1 MLVEKIEQKWIDCFS
16 ESFRLSGISS
26 NHTVAIL
33 AETQSREILVDL
45 AELALQLIGAKPVTI
60 SVPSPKVTDVLPLRS
75 TGSSYALRE
84 YGSIIPLLSACDLI
98 VDCTVEGILH
108 TRELQTIIEK
118 DGKVLMISNEHP
130 EILERLVPN
139 KGISAKVIKSLE
151 MLGNSSEMTVK
162 SDAGTDLHVEIRDAP
177 CRAGAGYLLEGQ
189 KVAYWPGG
197 LALFFPL
204 KNTVNG
210 QVVLDVGDVNLTF
223 KRYIETPITLLI
235 ENDYVVSIEGK
246 GLDADMMRSYYK
258 AWNDADAYAI
268 SHVGWGLNDKARWES
283 MLMYDKTQIN
293 GTELRAFAGNFLI
306 STGANEF
313 ADRFTKCHFDIPM
326 RKCSICLDGQ
336 EIVSKGNL
344 AGSLLNG

>member
-1 MLVEKIEQKWIDCFS
+1 M
-16 ESFRLSGISS
+16 
-26 NHTVAIL
+26 
-33 AETQSREILVDL
+33 
-45 AELALQLIGAKPVTI
+45 
-60 SVPSPKVTDVLPLRS
+60 
-75 TGSSYALRE
+75 
-84 YGSIIPLLSACDLI
+84 
-98 VDCTVEGILH
+98 
-108 TRELQTIIEK
+108 
-118 DGKVLMISNEHP
+118 
-130 EILERLVPN
+130 
-139 KGISAKVIKSLE
+139 
-151 MLGNSSEMTVK
+151 
-162 SDAGTDLHVEIRDAP
+162 
-177 CRAGAGYLLEGQ
+177 
-189 KVAYWPGG
+189 
-197 LALFFPL
+197 